1 MKEQGRVVMQI
12 RYSRSMQG
20 KTWNESGRDRYI
32 YGESA
37 MADTIYHENWDN
49 GSWKPYLSMYANA
62 EESSEIMY
70 VYDRYWT
77 GYEDEGMDGQLI
89 LLQLAFRIAP
99 YDRDRRN

>member
-62 EESSEIMY
+62 EESSEVMY

-77 GYEDEGMDGQLI
+77 GYEDEGMDGQLNSTTACI
-89 LLQLAFRIAP
+89 P
-99 YDRDRRN
+99 YCPVRPG